1 MSAVEIESI
10 VSVPFMENTLVVRRA
25 GDPRCLIVDPGFE
38 PRKILQHIERLHL
51 VPELILL
58 THGHADHIAGNAALR
73 ERWPELPIVIG
84 LNDAP
89 LLTDPQA
96 NLSGLGGVDVVSPPA
111 DRLVVEGDQVTA
123 AGLVFDVLDIPGHSP
138 GHVVYVLQGVQPG
151 VVLGEMSYL
160 RGASAAATFREE
172 TMNCWFGGSGRSCL
186 RRATT
191 RLCTRDTAQPR
202 PSEPS
207 VDTTRSAEEG
217 DEGGGINAPLNRPL
231 APGEIPLSRP
241 PRSPSGNSHFWESR
255 GQSLQLLRNRHA
267 GNPYRLSVVTDHAR
281 IWCKLGAGHTH
292 PLGGK
297 GFPMPR
303 HACVQQP
310 EPSRE

>member
-151 VVLGEMSYL
+151 VVLGGDVLFEGSIGRCDFPGGDHEL
-160 RGASAAATFREE
+160 LVRGIRTKLF
-172 TMNCWFGGSGRSCL
+172 TQGDDTIVYPGHGP
-186 RRATT
+186 ATT
-191 RLCTRDTAQPR
+191 IGVERRHNPFC
-202 PSEPS
+202 
-207 VDTTRSAEEG
+207 
-217 DEGGGINAPLNRPL
+217 GGGR
-231 APGEIPLSRP
+231 
-241 PRSPSGNSHFWESR
+241 
-255 GQSLQLLRNRHA
+255 
-267 GNPYRLSVVTDHAR
+267 
-281 IWCKLGAGHTH
+281 
-292 PLGGK
+292 
-297 GFPMPR
+297 
-303 HACVQQP
+303 
-310 EPSRE
+310 